1 MIYKSSPTFVKGLKQ
16 VYIKL
21 EFGLSKTGP
30 IPSRKFRR
38 LQFTFPVS
46 YWFHRDQ
53 CCHFSWIAAKS
64 GNIFSLLTVKF
75 SV

>member
-46 YWFHRDQ
+46 YWFHRD
-53 CCHFSWIAAKS
+53 
-64 GNIFSLLTVKF
+64 
-75 SV
+75 